1 MTADLTLMTAGELLA
16 SYRDK
21 SLSPLE
27 VTEAV
32 LAAIDRVDS
41 KLNAYVLVDREAALA
56 EAAASQERWQV
67 GVPKGRLDGVPT
79 AVKDIVETQGW
90 PCRRGSRAMPDTPA
104 AADAPVSARLREHGA
119 VLIGATTTPEFGWK
133 GVTDSPLTGITR
145 NPWNLEKT
153 PGGSSGGSSAA
164 LAAGLAA
171 LAVGT
176 DGGGSIRI
184 PAAFTGVFGIKPSFG
199 RVAAYPASP
208 FGTVSHIGPMARSVH
223 DAALMLTVMAEPDPR
238 NWHPLPVA
246 VDDYTLGLDEGVAG
260 LKIAFSPSLGGH
272 RVEPEIAELVAKAA
286 RRFEELGAVV
296 EEAEPD
302 LSGVDEIF
310 RIHWFAGAA
319 NLLARFSSEQQALL
333 DLGLRQ
339 IAAEGARYS
348 LLDYLAASDRRRDLA
363 LTMSLFHQDYDLL
376 LTPAMPLA
384 AFDAGLETPPGS
396 DQDRWVDW
404 TPFSYPFNLTQ
415 QPAASVPCGLTKA
428 GLPAG
433 LQIVGPLYADALV
446 LRAAQAFEEVA
457 PFVMPEL

>member
-1 MTADLTLMTAGELLA
+1 
-16 SYRDK
+16 
-21 SLSPLE
+21 
-27 VTEAV
+27 
-32 LAAIDRVDS
+32 
-41 KLNAYVLVDREAALA
+41 
-56 EAAASQERWQV
+56 
-67 GVPKGRLDGVPT
+67 
-79 AVKDIVETQGW
+79 
-90 PCRRGSRAMPDTPA
+90 
-104 AADAPVSARLREHGA
+104 
-119 VLIGATTTPEFGWK
+119 
-133 GVTDSPLTGITR
+133 
-145 NPWNLEKT
+145 
-153 PGGSSGGSSAA
+153 
-164 LAAGLAA
+164 LAAGLGA

-208 FGTVSHIGPMARSVH
+208 FGPVSHIGPMARSVH

-302 LSGVDEIF
+302 LSGADEIF

-319 NLLARFSSEQQALL
+319 NLLARFSPEQQALL
-333 DLGLRQ
+333 DPGLRQ

-415 QPAASVPCGLTKA
+415 QPAASVPCGLTNA
-428 GLPAG
+428 SLPAG

-457 PFVMPEL
+457 PFVMPKL